1 LHASEV
7 VRLKV
12 GDIDIAQGIVRVAQ
26 SKGRKDRNVMLSPGA
41 RSLLRQWWKARPRC
55 LAMVDPAD
63 AAL

>member
-41 RSLLRQWWKARPRC
+41 RSPA
-55 LAMVDPAD
+55 AMVEGAS
-63 AAL
+63 AVLGHG